1 MFYRCHPE
9 LNQLRERLDLLAAAS
24 KKLAQA
30 LRSKLSEAV
39 LRFGRH
45 FKEEYAATRSDLIEK
60 DKANDLSSPISI
72 IDAVERA
79 VLDISK
85 LLNTTEEQKSKY
97 VSEESATDV
106 IVRHSTLLGRL
117 VYIRP
122 DSNKKNSDPW
132 DAREA
137 REATKRLRYILDRFR
152 DVMKLDMFKRTNAQE
167 LTNERKTVDEEYKL
181 LHSRLEMELPAFSR
195 LHMSTIGSSHRIVT
209 TKPKLS
215 DDDLASTFGQMSLEG
230 TDEDIVLSP
239 PKPTVC
245 IFDESGCIP
254 AYELLGLSRLERP
267 IIALI
272 LVGDKHQLPPYDP
285 TQGRSFGRGNV
296 PINVRS
302 KKVERLQSL
311 LDVSELTIDSG
322 KIMLTMQYRVP
333 RDIAEMLNIRIYRGN
348 YKTSP
353 TARVPMSGMMQLID
367 TCIHFVDDSYCL
379 LSIITQGLKW

>member
-1 MFYRCHPE
+1 MFYRSHPE

-30 LRSKLSEAV
+30 LRSKLSETV

-45 FKEEYAATRSDLIEK
+45 FNEKYAATRSDIIEK

-85 LLNTTEEQKSKY
+85 LLSTTDEQRSKC
-97 VSEESATDV
+97 VTEESATDV
-106 IVRHSTLLGRL
+106 IVCHSTLLGRL

-122 DSNKKNSDPW
+122 DSIQDKKNSDPW
-132 DAREA
+132 DAK
-137 REATKRLRYILDRFR
+137 EATKRLRYIQDRFR
-152 DVMKLDMFKRTNAQE
+152 DVIKLDMFKLTNAQE
-167 LTNERKTVDEEYKL
+167 LTNERKNVDEEYKL
-181 LHSRLEMELPAFSR
+181 LYSRLEMELPALSR
-195 LHMSTIGSSHRIVT
+195 LHMSTIGSSHRIIT
-209 TKPKLS
+209 TKQKTS
-215 DDDLASTFGQMSLEG
+215 DDDLASTFGKISLKG
-230 TDEDIVLSP
+230 TDDDIVSSP
-239 PKPTVC
+239 PKLTVC

-254 AYELLGLSRLERP
+254 AYELLGLSRLGRP

-296 PINVRS
+296 RS
-302 KKVERLQSL
+302 QRDKKLQSL
-311 LDVSELTIDSG
+311 LDVSKLTIDSG

-367 TCIHFVDDSYCL
+367 MCIDFVDDSHCL
-379 LSIITQGLKW
+379 LSIITQGLRW

>member
-1 MFYRCHPE
+1 LLCFYRCHPE

-30 LRSKLSEAV
+30 LRSKLSETV
-39 LRFGRH
+39 LSFGRH

-72 IDAVERA
+72 IDAVDRA

-85 LLNTTEEQKSKY
+85 LLQTTEEQRSKY

-122 DSNKKNSDPW
+122 ETIRDKKKSDPW
-132 DAREA
+132 DA
-137 REATKRLRYILDRFR
+137 REATKRLRYILDSFR
-152 DVMKLDMFKRTNAQE
+152 DVMELEMFKLTNAQE
-167 LTNERKTVDEEYKL
+167 LTNERKNVDEEYKL
-181 LHSRLEMELPAFSR
+181 LCSRLEKELPALSR
-195 LHMSTIGSSHRIVT
+195 LHMSTIGSSHRIIT
-209 TKPKLS
+209 TKQETS
-215 DDDLASTFGQMSLEG
+215 DDDLASTFGQMSLKG
-230 TDEDIVLSP
+230 TDDDIVSSP

-254 AYELLGLSRLERP
+254 AYELLGLSRLGRP

-285 TQGRSFGRGNV
+285 TQGRTFGRGNA
-296 PINVRS
+296 PSNVRS
-302 KKVERLQSL
+302 TKVERLKSL
-311 LDVSELTIDSG
+311 LDVSTLTIDSG

-353 TARVPMSGMMQLID
+353 TARVPMSGMM
-367 TCIHFVDDSYCL
+367 H
-379 LSIITQGLKW
+379 